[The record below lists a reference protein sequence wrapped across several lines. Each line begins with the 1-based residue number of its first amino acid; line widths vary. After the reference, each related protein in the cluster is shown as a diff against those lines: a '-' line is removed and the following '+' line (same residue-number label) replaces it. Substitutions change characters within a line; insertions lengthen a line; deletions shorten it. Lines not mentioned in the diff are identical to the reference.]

1 MRNGSYAQLAD
12 RGAVFIGGAEAESF
26 LQNIVTTDM
35 AAIDATGAG
44 FGALLSPQG
53 KILFDFLILKV
64 EDGYLFDLPRALAA
78 DFQKRM
84 TLYRL
89 RAKVE
94 IANRSESDAVY
105 AFWNSDTPPVLPGP
119 VARDPRLA
127 ALGFRAILPVGTP
140 IAVAGYEA
148 ATEADYH
155 AWRTG
160 LTVPEGGRDFSF
172 GDAFPHD
179 VDMDDLGG
187 LDFRK
192 GCYVGQEIVS
202 RMEHRGTAR
211 RRAVAVTS
219 AAPLPPAGSS
229 IEADGK
235 PIGTLGGSF
244 GTDTGTA
251 GIGLIRLDRAKSALD
266 QGIAVT
272 SGGVPLAIA
281 LPPFARFDW
290 PGDGEDGDGAA

>member
-1 MRNGSYAQLAD
+1 MRNGSYARLDD
-12 RGAVFIGGAEAESF
+12 RGVVFIGGEEAEAF

-35 AAIDATGAG
+35 TALETRGAG

-53 KILFDFLILKV
+53 KILFEFLILRV
-64 EDGYLFDLPRALAA
+64 EGGYLFDLPRDLTA

-89 RAKVE
+89 RAKVTIE
-94 IANRSESDAVY
+94 NRSETSAVH
-105 AFWNSDTPPVLPGP
+105 AFWNGDAAPALAGP
-119 VARDPRLA
+119 VAADPRLA
-127 ALGFRAILPVGTP
+127 ALGYRAILQ
-140 IAVAGYEA
+140 VAEALDVPGYAEA
-148 ATEADYH
+148 SAADYH
-155 AWRTG
+155 AWRTA
-160 LTVPEGGRDFSF
+160 LTVPEGGRDYAF

-211 RRAVAVTS
+211 RRAVAVRGET
-219 AAPLPPAGSS
+219 ALPPSGTP

-235 PIGTLGGSF
+235 QLGTLGGSVAE
-244 GTDTGTA
+244 A
-251 GIGLIRLDRAKSALD
+251 GIGLIRLDRAKRALD
-266 QGIAVT
+266 LGHAVT
-272 SGGVPLAIA
+272 AAGVPLTIT
-281 LPPFARFDW
+281 LPAFARFGW
-290 PGDGEDGDGAA
+290 PAGGEEADGPA

>member
-1 MRNGSYAQLAD
+1 MRNGSSARLDD
-12 RGAVFIGGAEAESF
+12 RGVVFIGGPEAETF

-35 AAIDATGAG
+35 EAVGANGAG

-53 KILFDFLILKV
+53 KILFEFVILRA
-64 EDGYLFDLPRALAA
+64 EGGYLFDLPRALVA
-78 DFQKRM
+78 DFVKRM

-89 RAKVE
+89 RAKVTIE
-94 IANRSESDAVY
+94 NRGETDAVY
-105 AFWNSDTPPVLPGP
+105 AFWGSEAAPVLEGI
-119 VARDPRLA
+119 VAADPRLA
-127 ALGFRAILPVGTP
+127 ALGYRAIVPAGAAP
-140 IAVAGYEA
+140 DVAGYDA

-160 LTVPEGGRDFSF
+160 LTVPEGGRDYPF

-211 RRAVAVTS
+211 RRAVAVR
-219 AAPLPPAGSS
+219 AEADLPPTGTP
-229 IEADGK
+229 IEAGGK
-235 PIGTLGGSF
+235 PLGTLGGSVAA
-244 GTDTGTA
+244 A
-251 GIGLIRLDRAKSALD
+251 GIGLIRLDRAKRALD
-266 QGIAVT
+266 LGQAVT
-272 SGGVPLAIA
+272 AAGVPITIS
-281 LPPFARFDW
+281 LPAFARFGW
-290 PGDGEDGDGAA
+290 PAGAEETDGQA

>member
-1 MRNGSYAQLAD
+1 MRNGSYAQLTD
-12 RGAVFIGGAEAESF
+12 RGTVFIGGPEAETF

-35 AAIDATGAG
+35 AAVQSAGAG

-53 KILFDFLILKV
+53 KILFDFIILPT
-64 EDGYLFDLPRALAA
+64 EGGYLFDLPRALVA

-94 IANRSESDAVY
+94 IANRSDSDAVY
-105 AFWNSDTPPVLPGP
+105 AFWGSEELPAIEGP

-127 ALGFRAILPVGTP
+127 ALGFRAILPVDATV
-140 IAVAGYEA
+140 AVDGYA
-148 ATEADYH
+148 AASEADYH

-160 LTVPEGGRDFSF
+160 LTVPEGGRDFAF

-219 AAPLPPAGSS
+219 EAALPPAGSP

-235 PIGTLGGSF
+235 PIGTLGGSY
-244 GTDTGTA
+244 DTESGKG
-251 GIGLIRLDRAKSALD
+251 GIGLIRLDRARRALD

-272 SGGVPLAIA
+272 AEGVPLAIS
-281 LPPFARFDW
+281 LPPFARFGW
-290 PGDGEDGDGAA
+290 PSGDDEGAA